1 MNVGIAAEP
10 CSLSGQSQN
19 YSLMFS
25 LRPVLQAIMQNVEQL
40 EERIEVTLPCGY

>member
-10 CSLSGQSQN
+10 CSLKGQSQN

-25 LRPVLQAIMQNVEQL
+25 PGPVLWAIMQNVKQL
-40 EERIEVTLPCGY
+40 KERVEVSVPCGY